1 VVVSI
6 THAGLRSWAKGLYPL
21 EAAVEI
27 LVRAFGGRFAAPG
40 HPWIQPCD
48 QPGWWWLDVTML
60 VDDQIGHL
68 SGGEQ
73 RVLRFV
79 ASLAGGAPVSLADNL
94 PGLDR
99 ELIDLV
105 LAGLAHANG
114 SHEHPD
120 LRIDRA
126 RGVAVLNGRLPSLHP
141 WPGAVQPGSADASRA
156 TDVTNAFREHV
167 PSNPDWRQQLSDLPM
182 IREDLLVQLERRASE
197 GATPAELDELRRDY
211 HELFGRF

>member
-1 VVVSI
+1 MSV
-6 THAGLRSWAKGLYPL
+6 TFAGLRLWANGLYPL
-21 EAAVEI
+21 GAAVEI

-40 HPWIQPCD
+40 NPWIQPCD
-48 QPGWWWLDVTML
+48 LPGWWWLDVTML

-73 RVLRFV
+73 RVLRIG

-99 ELIDLV
+99 ELTDLV

-120 LRIDRA
+120 LRIDHV

-141 WPGAVQPGSADASRA
+141 WPAVIQPVSADAPRPTEETEAAHVSVP
-156 TDVTNAFREHV
+156 TD
-167 PSNPDWRQQLSDLPM
+167 PDWRQQLPDLPL
-182 IREDLLVQLERRASE
+182 IREDLLVQLEQRASE

-211 HELFGRF
+211 HELFGRP

>member
-1 VVVSI
+1 MSV
-6 THAGLRSWAKGLYPL
+6 TFAGLRSWAKGLYPL

-40 HPWIQPCD
+40 NPWIQPCD

-73 RVLRFV
+73 RVLRIV

-99 ELIDLV
+99 ELTDLV

-120 LRIDRA
+120 LRIDHA
-126 RGVAVLNGRLPSLHP
+126 RGVAVLNGRLPLLHP
-141 WPGAVQPGSADASRA
+141 WPVAVQPGSADASRPTEETETA
-156 TDVTNAFREHV
+156 HESV
-167 PSNPDWRQQLSDLPM
+167 PTNPDWRQQLPDLPL
-182 IREDLLVQLERRASE
+182 IREDLLVQLEQRASE
-197 GATPAELDELRRDY
+197 GASPAELDELRRDY
-211 HELFGRF
+211 YELFGRS

>member
-1 VVVSI
+1 MSV
-6 THAGLRSWAKGLYPL
+6 TFAGLRSWAKGLYPL

-68 SGGEQ
+68 SGGKQ
-73 RVLRFV
+73 RVLRIV

-99 ELIDLV
+99 ELTDLV
-105 LAGLAHANG
+105 LVGLAHANG

-120 LRIDRA
+120 LRVDYA

-141 WPGAVQPGSADASRA
+141 WPGAVQPGSADAPRP
-156 TDVTNAFREHV
+156 TDESEAAQESV
-167 PSNPDWRQQLSDLPM
+167 PTSPDWRQRLPDLPL
-182 IREDLLVQLERRASE
+182 IREDLLAQLEQRASE
-197 GATPAELDELRRDY
+197 GTSPAELDELRRDY
-211 HELFGRF
+211 YELFGRS